1 MIVLDIMVR
10 IAICSLGIAVAPA
23 TIKGWLQLI
32 KEAE

>member
-10 IAICSLGIAVAPA
+10 AAITLLGLAIAPS
-23 TIKGWLQLI
+23 TIKGWIQLI